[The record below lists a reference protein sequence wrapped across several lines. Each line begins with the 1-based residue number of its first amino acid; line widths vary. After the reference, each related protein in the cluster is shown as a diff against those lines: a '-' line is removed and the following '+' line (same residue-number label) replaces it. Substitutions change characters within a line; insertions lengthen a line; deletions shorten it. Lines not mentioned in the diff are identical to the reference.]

1 MTFFNAG
8 NTHMYI
14 AIALAVINGIAMC
27 FAAYKFFQ
35 IIQLSGYR
43 IRGYFLWL
51 RDTKA
56 RYVSRVVLLSVM
68 SIFCSLVTNVLFDV
82 YHGDSLFSYFG
93 LIFYFY
99 FCIVFIINMAKIS
112 QKTPLKQTRRMNR
125 LIITTCFLMIVID
138 K

>member
-1 MTFFNAG
+1 MTFFDAG

-14 AIALAVINGIAMC
+14 AIVLSVINGIAMC
-27 FAAYKFFQ
+27 FSAYKFFQ
-35 IIQLSGYR
+35 IIQLSGYK

-99 FCIVFIINMAKIS
+99 FTIVFINNMYAAPKKI
-112 QKTPLKQTRRMNR
+112 PLKHRRQ
-125 LIITTCFLMIVID
+125 D
-138 K
+138 HEG